1 MRRRGLALALG
12 AALVAAPVGATGTIA
27 CSGPGASVS
36 LGIGTLPV
44 LAIISARIEAGG
56 DLWTLEGAGEGTPV
70 VVGQA
75 ARTERWTVVDFAD
88 PNLTGIVAELR
99 LLRATEG
106 HDTAEVGTLRLPG
119 RGGVHALVCEGP

>member
-1 MRRRGLALALG
+1 MSRRGLAVAVA
-12 AALVAAPVGATGTIA
+12 AALAAAPAGATGTIA
-27 CSGPGASVS
+27 CSGTDASVS

-44 LAIISARIEAGG
+44 LAIISARIEAEG
-56 DLWTLEGAGEGTPV
+56 DVWTLDGTGAGTPV

-88 PNLTGIVAELR
+88 PNLTEIVAELR

-119 RGGVHALVCEGP
+119 RGVHALVCEGP